1 VDGVRGGPWVC
12 AGRGWAVLT
21 FACTGS
27 GPELRSASPALRLDL
42 RVDDG
47 TGRRV
52 HTVALRVQIRID
64 PRPRRYTA
72 AETARL
78 TDLFGEPDR
87 WGDTL
92 APLQLA
98 TVPVMTPSFTGSTVV
113 PVPVPLT
120 YDLDVAAARYLH
132 GLDGGEIPLTLL
144 FSGTLF
150 YAGDDGVQVG
160 LVPWHEEAE
169 HRLPV
174 AVWRAAMDE
183 HFPGGGWVRL
193 RRDVLDRLAAYR
205 SANTLPTWDDA
216 LERLLKEA
224 GG

>member
-1 VDGVRGGPWVC
+1 MLR
-12 AGRGWAVLT
+12 

-27 GPELRSASPALRLDL
+27 RPEPNAAGPAVRLDL

-72 AETARL
+72 AESARL
-78 TDLFGEPDR
+78 TDLFGEPGR

-92 APLQLA
+92 SPLQLA
-98 TVPVMTPSFTGSTVV
+98 TVPVLTPPFTGSTTVGV
-113 PVPVPLT
+113 TVPLS

-132 GLDGGEIPLTLL
+132 ALGCDDGSADGDGIPLTLR
-144 FSGTLF
+144 FSGSLF
-150 YAGDDGVQVG
+150 YAGDTGVQIG
-160 LVPWHEEAE
+160 LVPWHEEAQ

-183 HFPGGGWVRL
+183 HFPGTGWVRL
-193 RRDVLDRLAAYR
+193 RRDTLDRLAAYR
-205 SANTLPTWDDA
+205 STNTLLTWDDA
-216 LERLLKEA
+216 VERLLKEA
-224 GG
+224 ADE

>member
-1 VDGVRGGPWVC
+1 
-12 AGRGWAVLT
+12 VLS
-21 FACTGS
+21 FACVASRSTPHAA
-27 GPELRSASPALRLDL
+27 GPSVTLDL

-64 PRPRRYTA
+64 PRQRRYS
-72 AETARL
+72 AEESARL

-87 WGDTL
+87 WAATL
-92 APLQLA
+92 QPLQLA
-98 TVPVMTPSFTGSTVV
+98 TVPVMTPAFTGSVVV
-113 PVPVPLT
+113 PVSVPLT

-132 GLDGGEIPLTLL
+132 GLACDDGSGDEVPLTLL

-150 YAGDDGVQVG
+150 YAGDDGIQVG